1 MTVALGD
8 PAGHARLL
16 GPTAR
21 GAFERELGRLPVA
34 DPAAFA
40 PVPAGVRPDDEH
52 VLCGALC
59 GVDDLDLAVSQLR
72 SAVGDGGRVVFLEHV
87 GRAGVAGRV
96 QSLAGAVLERL
107 PGGCRTDNDVPGAL
121 RRGGFVVTDL
131 ERFSMP
137 TPLIAL
143 RPWVRGIATARRTRP

>member
-8 PAGHARLL
+8 PAAHVRLL

-21 GAFERELGRLPVA
+21 GAFEREVGRLPAHDFTPLPTDV
-34 DPAAFA
+34 
-40 PVPAGVRPDDEH
+40 PVDDAY

-59 GVDDLDLAVSQLR
+59 GADDLDGAVEALR
-72 SAVGDGGRVVFLEHV
+72 AAVGDGGRVVFLEHV

-96 QSLAGAVLERL
+96 QAATGAVLKRL

-137 TPLIAL
+137 TPFVAL
-143 RPWVRGIATARRTRP
+143 RPWVRGIATARRSRP

>member
-8 PAGHARLL
+8 PAAHLRLL

-21 GAFERELGRLPVA
+21 GAFERELARLPA
-34 DPAAFA
+34 SSFTPLPTSP
-40 PVPAGVRPDDEH
+40 PVDAEY

-59 GVDDLDLAVSQLR
+59 GVDDVDDAVEALR
-72 SAVGDGGRVVFLEHV
+72 TAVGDGGRVVFLEHV
-87 GRAGVAGRV
+87 GRAGIAGRV
-96 QSLAGAVLERL
+96 QAAAGAVLERL
-107 PGGCRTDNDVPGAL
+107 PGGCRSDNDVPGAL

-137 TPLIAL
+137 TPNALL
-143 RPWVRGIATARRTRP
+143 RPWVRGIATPRQARP

>member
-8 PAGHARLL
+8 PAAHARLL

-21 GAFERELGRLPVA
+21 GAFERELGRLPA
-34 DPAAFA
+34 SSFTPLPASP
-40 PVPAGVRPDDEH
+40 PVDDEV

-59 GVDDLDLAVSQLR
+59 GVDDLDGTIADLR
-72 SAVGDGGRVVFLEHV
+72 SAVGDRGRIVFLEHV
-87 GRAGVAGRV
+87 GRVGVAGRV
-96 QSLAGAVLERL
+96 QAAAGAVLARL

-137 TPLIAL
+137 TPFVAL
-143 RPWVRGIATARRTRP
+143 RPWVRGIATARRARP